1 MNSLGYVAK
10 CDKINVRRSAIQLL
24 KQNMTQY
31 IQQLIEKET
40 TEIELYREE
49 KAYAEKHQLIPSTIK
64 GIEKE
69 NRFENAY
76 IERCEKETVNLI
88 IVETAVFLEKKIEHL
103 KKHLREFIYVEDPLF
118 DIVGIDAL
126 SLEVD
131 DVFGTYTALFGLNMK
146 QKNEAAIKNY
156 LETNL
161 ADERGRF
168 SVSFSGQD
176 GLWNMNLAVNYIEG
190 FHEDMTLLEAYE
202 LVYTFVF
209 KMVETIEETK

>member
-1 MNSLGYVAK
+1 
-10 CDKINVRRSAIQLL
+10 
-24 KQNMTQY
+24 MTQY

-40 TEIELYREE
+40 TEIELYKEE

-64 GIEKE
+64 GIEKA

-88 IVETAVFLEKKIEHL
+88 IVETALFLEKNIEHL
-103 KKHLREFIYVEDPLF
+103 KNHLREFIYVEDPLF

-126 SLEVD
+126 SMEVD
-131 DVFGTYTALFGLNMK
+131 DVFGTYTALFGLKMK

-161 ADERGRF
+161 ADQRGRF

-190 FHEDMTLLEAYE
+190 FREDMTLLEAYE